1 MYKINKL
8 TLKDSSYPKKLAEI
22 PSSPRTLFYISDD
35 WSKLLKKPAIAIVGS
50 RKMSGYGRAVT
61 EEFVRG
67 LSQAGVVIVSGLAL
81 GIDSVA
87 HKEALENREKTIAVL
102 PCGLDSIYPATHHSL
117 AQRIIKQGGA
127 LVSEY
132 PPGMPP
138 QRQNFIARNRIVSGL
153 ADAVLITEAAEKSG
167 TLHTANFALEQGRDV
182 FAIPGNITSYLSRGT
197 NNLIKAGA
205 TPVTNPKDVL
215 QILGLDADTQQAT
228 PVASNKEE
236 RIILELLLS
245 GVTDADRLLIESDL
259 DPSVFNQ
266 TLTMLEI
273 SGKVKPLGGGQWTL
287 S

>member
-117 AQRIIKQGGA
+117 AQRIIEQGGA

-132 PPGMPP
+132 PPGISP

>member
-87 HKEALENREKTIAVL
+87 HKEALENRGKTIAVL

-182 FAIPGNITSYLSRGT
+182 FAVPGNITSYLSRGT
-197 NNLIKAGA
+197 NGLIKAGA

>member
-87 HKEALENREKTIAVL
+87 HKEALENRGKTIAVL

-117 AQRIIKQGGA
+117 AQRIIEQGGA

-132 PPGMPP
+132 PPGISP